1 MRIGRALLITALVIA
16 SSRDTLAVCVNGH
29 PSVDQEFRQ
38 SSLVFVGRVTAISTV
53 PRAKSFDEGTRY
65 TIQVKEI
72 FRGRPRRT
80 LTVFSENSSG
90 RFPMDIRIDYLLFLS
105 VRAGEPAMV
114 DSCGNSGPVMETAPA
129 IDTVKRLSR
138 RRQ

>member
-1 MRIGRALLITALVIA
+1 MIT
-16 SSRDTLAVCVNGH
+16 SSRDTLAMCVNGH

-38 SSLVFVGRVTAISTV
+38 SSLVFVGRVTAASAAAET
-53 PRAKSFDEGTRY
+53 KSFYEGSRY
-65 TIQVKEI
+65 SIQVKEI

-90 RFPMDIRIDYLLFLS
+90 RFPMDIGIDYLLFLS

-114 DSCGNSGPVMETAPA
+114 DSCGNSGPVTATAPA
-129 IDTVKRLSR
+129 IDTVKQLSR